1 MKNCNM
7 PNCNMSRYDMT
18 RGMNNDM
25 PCHMSG
31 DMNRYMRESGN
42 SCECGHDCDA
52 YPIAMG
58 YVPWQEFKDLHDPDR
73 GLHAGTIFMEL
84 EKPFTGRRPYRR

>member
-7 PNCNMSRYDMT
+7 PNCNMPNCNMPRYEMS
-18 RGMNNDM
+18 RGMNCQPD
-25 PCHMSG
+25 C
-31 DMNRYMRESGN
+31 YMREKES
-42 SCECGHDCDA
+42 SCGCDA
-52 YPIAMG
+52 YPIGMG
-58 YVPWQEFKDLHDPDR
+58 YVPWQEFKDLYEPDR

>member
-7 PNCNMSRYDMT
+7 QNCNMPRYDMT
-18 RGMNNDM
+18 RNMNCQSD
-25 PCHMSG
+25 C
-31 DMNRYMRESGN
+31 YMREKDYF
-42 SCECGHDCDA
+42 CGCDT
-52 YPIAMG
+52 YPIAMA

>member
-7 PNCNMSRYDMT
+7 PNCNMPRYDMT
-18 RGMNNDM
+18 RNMTCQPD
-25 PCHMSG
+25 C
-31 DMNRYMRESGN
+31 YMREKEC
-42 SCECGHDCDA
+42 SCECEA
-52 YPIAMG
+52 YPIGMG
-58 YVPWQEFKDLHDPDR
+58 YVPWQEFKNLHDPDR

>member
-7 PNCNMSRYDMT
+7 PNCNMPRYDMSRT
-18 RGMNNDM
+18 MNCQSD
-25 PCHMSG
+25 C
-31 DMNRYMRESGN
+31 YMREKEC
-42 SCECGHDCDA
+42 SCGCDA
-52 YPIAMG
+52 YPIGMG

-84 EKPFTGRRPYRR
+84 EKPFTGRRSYRR

>member
-1 MKNCNM
+1 M
-7 PNCNMSRYDMT
+7 
-18 RGMNNDM
+18 RGKE
-25 PCHMSG
+25 
-31 DMNRYMRESGN
+31 Y
-42 SCECGHDCDA
+42 SCGCEA
-52 YPIAMG
+52 YPIGMG